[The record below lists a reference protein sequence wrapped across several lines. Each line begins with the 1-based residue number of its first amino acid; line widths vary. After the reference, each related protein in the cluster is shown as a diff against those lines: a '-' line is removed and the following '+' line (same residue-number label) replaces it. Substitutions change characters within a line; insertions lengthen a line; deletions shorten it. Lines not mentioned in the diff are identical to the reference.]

1 MCIRDRPCGQVFGF
15 PRLCAMRS
23 SISGLMA
30 CSSRHASSCTSSHAK
45 PRISV
50 SSLSERRCLLTTFLA
65 ILFPSSVRH
74 TPFSVC
80 FTRAFFASFF
90 TISETDGGDSFRCS
104 ARRDVLTGCCS
115 CCNLYIDS
123 RYSSILGVSASIVD
137 LPCFVIPVYERCD
150 DYPVTKVCHDFSER
164 GIPIVSDECF

>member
-1 MCIRDRPCGQVFGF
+1 
-15 PRLCAMRS
+15 MRS

-30 CSSRHASSCTSSHAK
+30 CSSLHASSCTSSHAK

-50 SSLSERRCLLTTFLA
+50 SSRSERRCLLTTFLA

-80 FTRAFFASFF
+80 FTRSFFASFF

-123 RYSSILGVSASIVD
+123 RYSSILGVSASIFY
-137 LPCFVIPVYERCD
+137 LRSCSICPVYKHSD
-150 DYPVTKVCHDFSER
+150 YYPVTGVCHDFSER
-164 GIPIVSDECF
+164 RATIVSDECF

>member
-1 MCIRDRPCGQVFGF
+1 MPPDYLFGHFIPLIRK
-15 PRLCAMRS
+15 
-23 SISGLMA
+23 
-30 CSSRHASSCTSSHAK
+30 TY
-45 PRISV
+45 
-50 SSLSERRCLLTTFLA
+50 T
-65 ILFPSSVRH
+65 
-74 TPFSVC
+74 FSVC

-137 LPCFVIPVYERCD
+137 LPCFVIPIYERCD
-150 DYPVTKVCHDFSER
+150 YYPVTKLCHDFSER
-164 GIPIVSDECF
+164 GIPIVSAECF